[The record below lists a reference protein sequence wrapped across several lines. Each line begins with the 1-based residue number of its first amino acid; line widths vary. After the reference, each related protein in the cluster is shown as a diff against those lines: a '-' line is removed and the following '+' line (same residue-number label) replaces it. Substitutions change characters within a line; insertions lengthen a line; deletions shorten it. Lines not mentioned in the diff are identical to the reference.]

1 MYILKQTNILKYGLI
16 TISLILS
23 LFCFYVVLGFLGIQE
38 LTKPY
43 PYGTFFTWVIIFFGI
58 FYRFTFLVLTIGVF
72 FGIVNVLEWHWIIA
86 LLFTLPSFVF
96 IFPKQI
102 LNFKIKSK
110 SKSKNTSSNK
120 YSENSNGNSKKAEP
134 KFSTNSKND
143 DIIEGDYK
151 IINENKDKKD

>member
-23 LFCFYVVLGFLGIQE
+23 LFCFYVVIGFLGIQE

-58 FYRFTFLVLTIGVF
+58 FYRFTFLLLTIGVF

-102 LNFKIKSK
+102 LNFKIKSN
-110 SKSKNTSSNK
+110 SKNTSSNK
-120 YSENSNGNSKKAEP
+120 YSENSNGYSKKVEP
-134 KFSTNSKND
+134 TFNNNSKND

-151 IINENKDKKD
+151 IINENKNKRD

>member
-23 LFCFYVVLGFLGIQE
+23 LFCFYVVIGFLGIQE

-58 FYRFTFLVLTIGVF
+58 FYRFTFLLLTIGVF

-110 SKSKNTSSNK
+110 SKNTSSNK
-120 YSENSNGNSKKAEP
+120 YSDNSNGYSKKAEP
-134 KFSTNSKND
+134 IFNNNSKND

-151 IINENKDKKD
+151 IINENKNKRD

>member
-23 LFCFYVVLGFLGIQE
+23 LFCFYVVIGFLGIQE

-58 FYRFTFLVLTIGVF
+58 FYRFTFLLLTIGVF

-110 SKSKNTSSNK
+110 SKNTSSNK
-120 YSENSNGNSKKAEP
+120 YSENSNGYSKKAEP
-134 KFSTNSKND
+134 TFNNNSKND

-151 IINENKDKKD
+151 IINENKNKID

>member
-23 LFCFYVVLGFLGIQE
+23 LFCFYVVIGFLGIQE

-58 FYRFTFLVLTIGVF
+58 FYRFTFLLLTIGVF

-110 SKSKNTSSNK
+110 SKNTSSKK
-120 YSENSNGNSKKAEP
+120 YSENSNGYSKKAEP
-134 KFSTNSKND
+134 IFNNNSKND

-151 IINENKDKKD
+151 IINENKNKRD

>member
-23 LFCFYVVLGFLGIQE
+23 LFCFYVVIGFLGIQE

-58 FYRFTFLVLTIGVF
+58 FYRFTFLLLTIGVF

-102 LNFKIKSK
+102 LNFKIN
-110 SKSKNTSSNK
+110 SKNTSSNK
-120 YSENSNGNSKKAEP
+120 YSENSNGYSKKAEP
-134 KFSTNSKND
+134 IFNNNSKND

-151 IINENKDKKD
+151 IINENKNKRD

>member
-23 LFCFYVVLGFLGIQE
+23 LFCFYVVVGFLGIQE

-43 PYGTFFTWVIIFFGI
+43 QYGTFFTWVIIFFGI
-58 FYRFTFLVLTIGVF
+58 FYRFTFLLLTIGVF

-110 SKSKNTSSNK
+110 SKSKSTSSNK
-120 YSENSNGNSKKAEP
+120 YSENSNSFSKKAEP
-134 KFSTNSKND
+134 TYSNNSKND

-151 IINENKDKKD
+151 IINENKDKRD

>member
-23 LFCFYVVLGFLGIQE
+23 LFCFYVVVGFLGIQE
-38 LTKPY
+38 LMNPY
-43 PYGTFFTWVIIFFGI
+43 PYGTFLAWVIIFFGI
-58 FYRFTFLVLTIGVF
+58 FYRFTFLLLTIGVF

-110 SKSKNTSSNK
+110 SKNTSSNK
-120 YSENSNGNSKKAEP
+120 YSENSNSFSKKAEP
-134 KFSTNSKND
+134 TYSNNSKND

-151 IINENKDKKD
+151 IINENKDKRD

>member
-23 LFCFYVVLGFLGIQE
+23 LFCFYVVVGFLGIQE

-58 FYRFTFLVLTIGVF
+58 FYRFTFLLLTIGVF

-110 SKSKNTSSNK
+110 SKSKSTSSNK
-120 YSENSNGNSKKAEP
+120 YSENSNSFSKKAE
-134 KFSTNSKND
+134 STYSNNSKND

-151 IINENKDKKD
+151 IINENKDKRD

>member
-23 LFCFYVVLGFLGIQE
+23 LFCFYVVIGFLGIQE

-58 FYRFTFLVLTIGVF
+58 FYRFTFLLLTIGVF

-110 SKSKNTSSNK
+110 SKNTSSNK
-120 YSENSNGNSKKAEP
+120 YSENSNGYSKKAEAT
-134 KFSTNSKND
+134 FNNNSKND

-151 IINENKDKKD
+151 IINENKNKRD

>member
-23 LFCFYVVLGFLGIQE
+23 LFCFYVVIGFLGIQE

-58 FYRFTFLVLTIGVF
+58 FYRFTFLLLTIGVF

-102 LNFKIKSK
+102 LSFKIK

-120 YSENSNGNSKKAEP
+120 YSENSNGYSKKAEP
-134 KFSTNSKND
+134 TFNNNSKND

-151 IINENKDKKD
+151 IINENKNKRD

>member
-23 LFCFYVVLGFLGIQE
+23 LFCFYVVIGFLGIQE

-58 FYRFTFLVLTIGVF
+58 FYRFTFLLLTIGVF

-102 LNFKIKSK
+102 LSFKIK

-120 YSENSNGNSKKAEP
+120 YSDNSNGYSKKAEP
-134 KFSTNSKND
+134 IFNNNSKND

-151 IINENKDKKD
+151 IINENKNKRD

>member
-23 LFCFYVVLGFLGIQE
+23 LFCLYVVIGFLGIQE
-38 LTKPY
+38 LMKPY
-43 PYGTFFTWVIIFFGI
+43 PYGTFFAWVIIFLGI
-58 FYRFTFLVLTIGVF
+58 FYRFTFLLLTFGVF
-72 FGIVNVLEWHWIIA
+72 FGIINILEWHWIIA

-110 SKSKNTSSNK
+110 SKKTSSNK
-120 YSENSNGNSKKAEP
+120 YSENSNNYSKKAEP
-134 KFSTNSKND
+134 TFSNNSKND

-151 IINENKDKKD
+151 IINENKNKRD

>member
-23 LFCFYVVLGFLGIQE
+23 LLCFYVVVGFLGIQE

-58 FYRFTFLVLTIGVF
+58 FYRFTFLLLTIGVF

-110 SKSKNTSSNK
+110 SKNTSSNK
-120 YSENSNGNSKKAEP
+120 YSENSNSFSKKAEP
-134 KFSTNSKND
+134 TYSNNSKND

-151 IINENKDKKD
+151 IINENKDKRD

>member
-23 LFCFYVVLGFLGIQE
+23 LFCFYVVIGFLGIQE

-58 FYRFTFLVLTIGVF
+58 FYRFTFLLLTIGVF

-110 SKSKNTSSNK
+110 SKKTSSNK
-120 YSENSNGNSKKAEP
+120 YSENSNSYSKKAEP
-134 KFSTNSKND
+134 IFSNNSKND

-151 IINENKDKKD
+151 IINENENKNKRD